1 VSNHKQK
8 EVAVGDLFDSNDDD
22 FRIVDEAIVWFD
34 DDDANTHALGGMLLA
49 NGGLLNVE
57 VLA

>member
-1 VSNHKQK
+1 M
-8 EVAVGDLFDSNDDD
+8 GDLFDSNDDD